1 MMVPPVEPAS
11 FSAGL
16 APQKWIKVIVMI
28 YASAL
33 KKHGYPD
40 TKFFF
45 GSRVTLGFFF
55 MYPPPHTERLRAAR
69 ARSWP
74 PGRGSEVKSP
84 VNDGGYA

>member
-1 MMVPPVEPAS
+1 
-11 FSAGL
+11 
-16 APQKWIKVIVMI
+16 MI
-28 YASAL
+28 YIYMRFSL
-33 KKHGYPD
+33 KKPWIPGYQELS
-40 TKFFF
+40 F

-84 VNDGGYA
+84 VNDGGYV